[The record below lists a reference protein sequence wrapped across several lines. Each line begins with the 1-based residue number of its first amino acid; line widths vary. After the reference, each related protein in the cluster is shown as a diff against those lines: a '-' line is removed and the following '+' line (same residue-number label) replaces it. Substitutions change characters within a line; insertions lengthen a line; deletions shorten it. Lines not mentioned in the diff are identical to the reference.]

1 MRKTIIA
8 LLLMIVFALPC
19 AAGAEPRVVRV
30 LFVGNSLTY
39 PNDLPAAF
47 ATIYQASQP
56 DTKVET
62 EMLAQG
68 GALLREH
75 LDAGALQSV
84 LARERFDIV
93 VLQELG
99 GLPLCPDDFP
109 PCKDSPQALR
119 DATTIVRAANSRPVW
134 FATWQALPSAQE
146 ELSRRVST
154 LARELHVDTVDV
166 GSAMQ
171 RIAPSMRRHLL
182 VQDGHPRPLGS
193 WLAAAALVSSITGSE
208 LPKTAPPASCGKAWK
223 RLSLATPA
231 SLQAAEATEC
241 FQPDAAQWRAVRA
254 AVRIDAHDIKEN

>member
-1 MRKTIIA
+1 MRKTIIT
-8 LLLMIVFALPC
+8 LLLMIVSALPL
-19 AAGAEPRVVRV
+19 AAGAEQRVVRV

-39 PNDLPAAF
+39 VNDLPAAF

-75 LDAGALQSV
+75 LDAGALRS
-84 LARERFDIV
+84 LLGRERFDIV

-119 DATTIVRAANSRPVW
+119 DAAAAVRAANSRPVW

-154 LARELHVDTVDV
+154 LARELQIDTVDV
-166 GSAMQ
+166 GAAMQ
-171 RIAPSMRRHLL
+171 RVAPNMRRHLV
-182 VQDGHPRPLGS
+182 VQDGHPRPLGT
-193 WLAAAALVSSITGSE
+193 WLAASALVANITGT
-208 LPKTAPPASCGKAWK
+208 LPKTVPPQSCGKTWK
-223 RLSLATPA
+223 QLSLTTPA
-231 SLQAAEATEC
+231 SLQVAEDAEC
-241 FQPDAAQWRAVRA
+241 FQPRAAQWRAVRA
-254 AVRIDAHDIKEN
+254 AIRFDAKHAKEN

>member
-1 MRKTIIA
+1 MRKTIIT
-8 LLLMIVFALPC
+8 LLLMIVFALPL
-19 AAGAEPRVVRV
+19 AAGAEQRVVRV

-39 PNDLPAAF
+39 VNDLPAVF

-75 LDAGALQSV
+75 LDAGTLRSL

-99 GLPLCPDDFP
+99 GLPLCPADFP

-119 DATTIVRAANSRPVW
+119 DATAVVRAANSRPVW

-166 GSAMQ
+166 GAAMQ
-171 RIAPSMRRHLL
+171 RVAPNMRRHLL
-182 VQDGHPRPLGS
+182 VADGHPRPLGS
-193 WLAAAALVSSITGSE
+193 WLAAAALVANIIGTT
-208 LPKTAPPASCGKAWK
+208 LPKIVPPASCGATWK
-223 RLSLATPA
+223 QLNLTTPA
-231 SLQAAEATEC
+231 SLQVTEAAEC
-241 FQPDAAQWRAVRA
+241 FQPSAAQWRAVRA
-254 AVRIDAHDIKEN
+254 AIRIDANHAKEN